1 MSSVI
6 GDNIKVSLFGE
17 SHGSVVGAT
26 IHGLESGIKIDY
38 EFIKHQMNLRKA
50 NDNLS
55 TARVEDDEVKF
66 ISGVFNDFTTGA
78 PLTVVIENKNVNSK
92 DYPKM
97 FRPSHADYTQELKY
111 KGYQDYRGGGHFS
124 GRLTAPIVALGSIAI
139 SILKNKNI
147 KIGSH
152 IKNIYN
158 ILDDNI
164 NFNDLDN
171 YFNYV
176 NNEIFPVLNLNK
188 KEEMI
193 KEIETIKEDLDSV
206 GGIIETVISLPSSIG
221 EPFFDSLE
229 SKISHYLFSVPG
241 LKGIEFGLGF
251 DFAKYRGKEVNDE
264 LVNDG
269 EVRTLTN
276 NNGGING
283 GISNSMPIVF
293 RCVLKPTP
301 SILKEQ
307 RSIDENFNNTI
318 LEIKGRHDPCIVR
331 RARVVIDS
339 LVALCLLD
347 LISINEGKKW
357 MC

>member
-55 TARVEDDEVKF
+55 TARVEEDEVKF
-66 ISGVFNDFTTGA
+66 ISGVFNDFTTGT

-152 IKNIYN
+152 IKNIHN

-229 SKISHYLFSVPG
+229 SKISQYLFSVPG

>member
-66 ISGVFNDFTTGA
+66 ISGVFNNFTTGA

-152 IKNIYN
+152 IKNIHN

-229 SKISHYLFSVPG
+229 SKISQYLFSVPG

>member
-6 GDNIKVSLFGE
+6 GDNIKISLFGE

-55 TARVEDDEVKF
+55 TARVEEDEVKF

-124 GRLTAPIVALGSIAI
+124 GRLTAPIVALGSIVI

-152 IKNIYN
+152 IKNIHN

-193 KEIETIKEDLDSV
+193 KEIKTIKEDLDSV

>member
-124 GRLTAPIVALGSIAI
+124 GRLTAPLVALGSIAI

-193 KEIETIKEDLDSV
+193 KEIKTIKEDLDSV

-229 SKISHYLFSVPG
+229 SKISQYLFSVPG

>member
-55 TARVEDDEVKF
+55 TARVEEDEVKF

-229 SKISHYLFSVPG
+229 SKISQYLFSVPG

>member
-6 GDNIKVSLFGE
+6 GDNIKISLFGE
-17 SHGSVVGAT
+17 SHESVVGAT
-26 IHGLESGIKIDY
+26 IHGLEAGIKIDY

-55 TARVEDDEVKF
+55 TGRQESDEVKF
-66 ISGVFNDFTTGA
+66 ISGVFNDFTTGT
-78 PLTVVIENKNVNSK
+78 PLTVIIENKNVNSN

-111 KGYQDYRGGGHFS
+111 KGFQDYRGGGHFS
-124 GRLTAPIVALGSIAI
+124 GRLTAPLVALGSIAI
-139 SILKNKNI
+139 SILNSKNI

-152 IKNIYN
+152 IKDIHNIK
-158 ILDDNI
+158 DDDV

-176 NNEIFPVLNLNK
+176 NNEIFPVLNKDK
-188 KEEMI
+188 KELMI
-193 KEIETIKEDLDSV
+193 KEIENVKKEQDSI
-206 GGIIETVISLPSSIG
+206 GGIIETVIKLPHSIG
-221 EPFFDSLE
+221 EPFFNSLE
-229 SKISHYLFSVPG
+229 SKLSQYLFSVPG
-241 LKGIEFGLGF
+241 VKGIEFGLGF
-251 DFAKYRGKEVNDE
+251 DFAKFKGSEVNDE
-264 LVNDG
+264 FIKD
-269 EVRTLTN
+269 EKVRTLTN

-283 GISNSMPIVF
+283 GISNGEPIIF

-307 RSIDENFNNTI
+307 RSIDENFNNTT

-339 LVALCLLD
+339 LVALCLSD
-347 LISINEGKKW
+347 LISVYEGKKW

>member
-78 PLTVVIENKNVNSK
+78 PLTVVIENKNVNNK

-152 IKNIYN
+152 IKNIHN

-229 SKISHYLFSVPG
+229 SKISQYLFSVPG

>member
-38 EFIKHQMNLRKA
+38 EFIKHQMNIRKA

-55 TARVEDDEVKF
+55 TARVEEDEVKF

-124 GRLTAPIVALGSIAI
+124 GRLTAPIVALGSIVI

-152 IKNIYN
+152 IKNIHN

-229 SKISHYLFSVPG
+229 SKISQYLFSVPG

>member
-152 IKNIYN
+152 IKNIHN

-229 SKISHYLFSVPG
+229 SKISQYLFSVPG

-318 LEIKGRHDPCIVR
+318 LEIKGRHYPCIVR

>member
-55 TARVEDDEVKF
+55 TARVEEDEVKF

-124 GRLTAPIVALGSIAI
+124 GRLTAPLVALGSIAI

-152 IKNIYN
+152 IKNIHN

-193 KEIETIKEDLDSV
+193 KEIEAIKEDLDSV

-229 SKISHYLFSVPG
+229 SKISQYLFSVPG

>member
-55 TARVEDDEVKF
+55 TARVEEDEVKF

-78 PLTVVIENKNVNSK
+78 PLTVVIENKNVNNK

-152 IKNIYN
+152 IKNIHN

-229 SKISHYLFSVPG
+229 SKISQYLFSVPG

>member
-55 TARVEDDEVKF
+55 TARVEEDEVKF

-124 GRLTAPIVALGSIAI
+124 GRLTAPIVALGSIVI

-152 IKNIYN
+152 IKNIHN

-229 SKISHYLFSVPG
+229 SKISQYLFSVPG

>member
-6 GDNIKVSLFGE
+6 GDNIKISLFGE

-55 TARVEDDEVKF
+55 TARVEEDEVKF

-152 IKNIYN
+152 IKNIHN

-193 KEIETIKEDLDSV
+193 KEIKTIKEDLDSV

-229 SKISHYLFSVPG
+229 SKISQYLFSVPG

>member
-152 IKNIYN
+152 IKNIHN

-164 NFNDLDN
+164 NFIDLDN

-229 SKISHYLFSVPG
+229 SKISQYLFSVPG

>member
-229 SKISHYLFSVPG
+229 SKISQYLFSVPG

-357 MC
+357 LC

>member
-6 GDNIKVSLFGE
+6 GDNIKISLFGE

-55 TARVEDDEVKF
+55 TARVEEDEVKF
-66 ISGVFNDFTTGA
+66 ISGVFNGFTTGA

-152 IKNIYN
+152 IKNIHN

-229 SKISHYLFSVPG
+229 SRISQYLFSVPG

>member
-55 TARVEDDEVKF
+55 TSRHEEDEVKF

-152 IKNIYN
+152 IKNIHN

-229 SKISHYLFSVPG
+229 SKISQYLFSVPG

-307 RSIDENFNNTI
+307 RSIDKNFNNTI

>member
-55 TARVEDDEVKF
+55 TARVEEDEVKF
-66 ISGVFNDFTTGA
+66 ISGVFNDFTTSA

-152 IKNIYN
+152 IKNIHN

-229 SKISHYLFSVPG
+229 SKISQYLFSVPG

>member
-38 EFIKHQMNLRKA
+38 EFIKHQMNIRKA

-55 TARVEDDEVKF
+55 TARVEEDEVKF

-92 DYPKM
+92 DNPKM

-152 IKNIYN
+152 IKNIHN

-229 SKISHYLFSVPG
+229 SKISQYLFSVPG

>member
-1 MSSVI
+1 MI

-55 TARVEDDEVKF
+55 TARVEEDEVKF

-152 IKNIYN
+152 IKNIHN

-229 SKISHYLFSVPG
+229 SKISQYLFSVPG

>member
-55 TARVEDDEVKF
+55 TARVEEDEVKF
-66 ISGVFNDFTTGA
+66 ISGVFNNFTTGA

-152 IKNIYN
+152 IKNIHN

-193 KEIETIKEDLDSV
+193 KEIEAIKEDLDSV

-229 SKISHYLFSVPG
+229 SKISQYLFSVPG
-241 LKGIEFGLGF
+241 LKGVEFGLGF

-339 LVALCLLD
+339 LVALCLVD

>member
-6 GDNIKVSLFGE
+6 GDNIKISLFGE

-55 TARVEDDEVKF
+55 TSRHEEDEVKF

-152 IKNIYN
+152 IKNIHN
-158 ILDDNI
+158 ILDDTI

-193 KEIETIKEDLDSV
+193 KEIEAIKEDLDSV

-229 SKISHYLFSVPG
+229 SKISQYLFSVPG

>member
-1 MSSVI
+1 MSSMI

-55 TARVEDDEVKF
+55 TSRVEDDEVKF

-78 PLTVVIENKNVNSK
+78 PLTVIIENKNVNSN

-111 KGYQDYRGGGHFS
+111 RGYQDYRGGGHFS
-124 GRLTAPIVALGSIAI
+124 GRLTAPLVALGSIAI
-139 SILKNKNI
+139 SILKSKNI

-152 IKNIYN
+152 IKNIHN
-158 ILDDNI
+158 ILDDDI

-176 NNEIFPVLNLNK
+176 NNELFPVLNLNK
-188 KEEMI
+188 KEEMK
-193 KEIETIKEDLDSV
+193 KEIETAKENLDSV

-241 LKGIEFGLGF
+241 VKGIEFGLGF
-251 DFAKYRGKEVNDE
+251 DFAKYRASEVNDE
-264 LVNDG
+264 FINDSK
-269 EVRTLTN
+269 VRTLTN

-283 GISNSMPIVF
+283 GISNNEPIVF

>member
-124 GRLTAPIVALGSIAI
+124 GRLTAPIVALGSIVI

-152 IKNIYN
+152 IKNIHN

-229 SKISHYLFSVPG
+229 SKISQYLFSVPG

>member
-1 MSSVI
+1 MSSMI

-26 IHGLESGIKIDY
+26 IHGLESGVKIDY

-55 TARVEDDEVKF
+55 TARVEEDEVKF

-78 PLTVVIENKNVNSK
+78 PLTVVIENKNVNSN

-97 FRPSHADYTQELKY
+97 YRPSHADYTQELKY

-139 SILKNKNI
+139 SILNSKNI

-152 IKNIYN
+152 IKNIHN
-158 ILDDNI
+158 ILDDDI

-176 NNEIFPVLNLNK
+176 NNEMFPVLNLNK
-188 KEEMI
+188 KEEMK
-193 KEIETIKEDLDSV
+193 KEIETAKENLDSV

-241 LKGIEFGLGF
+241 VKGIEFGLGF
-251 DFAKYRGKEVNDE
+251 DFAKYRASEANDE
-264 LVNDG
+264 FINDNK
-269 EVRTLTN
+269 VRTLTN

-283 GISNSMPIVF
+283 GISNNEPIVF

-301 SILKEQ
+301 SILKKQ
-307 RSIDENFNNTI
+307 KSIDENFNNTI